1 MGPQRKTSKW
11 PVLPAGELNCG
22 SGAPRKIAATSGT
35 IRNNKL
41 SWDLSSLRSAAL
53 SRQPDLKSGMI
64 GVGGRVIV
72 VRSARQERSFSESAA
87 LDPRQ
92 LSVLSPLKASLYW
105 IRAT

>member
-1 MGPQRKTSKW
+1 M
-11 PVLPAGELNCG
+11 
-22 SGAPRKIAATSGT
+22 IGT
-35 IRNNKL
+35 IPNNKL
-41 SWDLSSLRSAAL
+41 SWHLSFVRTAAL

-92 LSVLSPLKASLYW
+92 LPALSPLKASLYW